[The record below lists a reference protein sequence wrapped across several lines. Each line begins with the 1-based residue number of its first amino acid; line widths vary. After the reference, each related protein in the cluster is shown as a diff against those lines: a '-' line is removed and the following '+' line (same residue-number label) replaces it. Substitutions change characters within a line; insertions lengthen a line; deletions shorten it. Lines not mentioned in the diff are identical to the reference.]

1 MRNAASNGN
10 IVLVGPMGSGKSH
23 VGRLLATR
31 LGLGFAD
38 VDAGVEAGAVLDPG
52 SRAAIRA
59 AGRVVYL
66 QVGAAQQL
74 QRIAG
79 DRGRPLLAVADPA
92 ARLAEL
98 QALREPLY
106 RGLADLA
113 FDTSTLSPE
122 QVAEAL
128 AALLADHMEAHA

>member
-1 MRNAASNGN
+1 M
-10 IVLVGPMGSGKSH
+10 
-23 VGRLLATR
+23 
-31 LGLGFAD
+31 
-38 VDAGVEAGAVLDPG
+38 
-52 SRAAIRA
+52 
-59 AGRVVYL
+59 
-66 QVGAAQQL
+66 
-74 QRIAG
+74 
-79 DRGRPLLAVADPA
+79 ADPA